1 MTDLNLP
8 RENTWKELPSPS
20 PVNWR
25 SVGLGI
31 IGTPNLFGLPSYK
44 DFALNNTYLVG
55 NNMPI
60 GVILLLF
67 LFAICVNGPLNLLRP
82 QWAFSAAELA
92 VAMSMTLASCALPS
106 SGLMRYFVPS
116 LLMPFFHAQGN
127 VDYAN
132 LLKDLHLKKWLFPRF
147 TRGTEFVD
155 WESDPLVQGYV
166 SRWLGPGP
174 ASYLSWIVPP
184 LAMGYPVIL
193 GCSAVAGIVAAL
205 RRAREALREVIKWTL
220 LALVAYAAVI
230 CTLGLLRGRW
240 MGAWVRPGLTW
251 GIFLLALYGAMICMV
266 SLVRRQWV
274 ENERLAFPLA
284 QIYLTLLEQPQ
295 KGKYFAPILRTTAFW
310 LPFTAVFLVHIWNGM
325 ASYWPRDIP
334 IIPLTFDLT
343 GVFKEHP
350 WSYTDP
356 DNFQK
361 ATLYFTVVGV
371 TYFLPNSVSFSLWF
385 FFIANQFWR
394 MGQGSLTGDQT
405 NPGRSEDHFGGCIAF
420 ALSVL
425 WVGRHHW
432 KLVISQALRGVR
444 SGEPRGRYLPFPLAV
459 WGFVG
464 CAGVMV
470 VWMWL
475 AGSSIFGAVSTIG
488 VLFLAFF
495 VITRIIAETGLV
507 HGQLAMPV
515 QKPVDLLVDASVWF
529 PSLHAPVS
537 TDSYFLSSMINGVH
551 YDYREV
557 FSVYASHNLRVADQ
571 AVFGGRSSREDEK
584 RDRRVGRKLIA
595 CIMLAMAIGYWVSL
609 FSHLHTFYTNST
621 THDQT
626 HASPIDGWGVDDS
639 HWLVLQPTVDYTRA
653 TGQRQY
659 NPWMHLSVGFSAVS
673 LMAIMRW
680 RYAWWPLHPI
690 GYLMIDTFPGNKLW
704 ASIFLGWL
712 AKSLIVRFGGARAY
726 TRAKTFFLG
735 MIVGEAI
742 AAGAWLVAS
751 VILNL
756 MHVEYRVVHIMPI

>member
-1 MTDLNLP
+1 VTDLDIP
-8 RENTWKELPSPS
+8 RQPVC

-31 IGTPNLFGLPSYK
+31 VGTLIICGLTSYN

-67 LFAICVNGPLNLLRP
+67 LFAICVNGPLNLWKPR
-82 QWAFSAAELA
+82 WAFSAAELT
-92 VAMSMTLASCALPS
+92 VALSMTLASCALPS
-106 SGLMRYFVPS
+106 SGLMRYFIPS
-116 LLMPFFHAQGN
+116 LVMPFFHAQGN
-127 VDYAN
+127 VDYAAI
-132 LLKDLHLKKWLFPRF
+132 LKGLHLKKWLFPQF
-147 TRGTEFVD
+147 SRGTEFVD

-166 SRWLGPGP
+166 SRWLGAGPG
-174 ASYLSWIVPP
+174 SYLAWITPP
-184 LAMGYPVIL
+184 LTIGWGAIL
-193 GCSAVAGIVAAL
+193 GSGVLAGLVATLGRAQEAVRNIL
-205 RRAREALREVIKWTL
+205 KWL
-220 LALVAYAAVI
+220 AFALVAYAAVI
-230 CTLGLLRGRW
+230 CTLGFMRGQW
-240 MGAWVRPGLTW
+240 MGAWVRPGLSW
-251 GIFLLALYGAMICMV
+251 GIFLFALYGAMACMV

-284 QIYLTLLEQPQ
+284 QIYLTLLEQPAPGQ
-295 KGKYFAPILRTTAFW
+295 YFAPILRRSAFW
-310 LPFTAVFLVHIWNGM
+310 IPFAAVFLVHIWNGLG
-325 ASYWPRDIP
+325 SYFPRDIP
-334 IIPLTFDLT
+334 KIPLTFDLT
-343 GVFKEHP
+343 NVFKEHP
-350 WSYTDP
+350 WNYTDA
-356 DNFQK
+356 DSFQK
-361 ATLYFTVVGV
+361 ATIYFTAVGV

-394 MGQGSLTGDQT
+394 MGQGALTGDQN
-405 NPGRSEDHFGGCIAF
+405 NPGRSEDYFGGCVAF
-420 ALSVL
+420 TLSVL

-432 KLVISQALRGVR
+432 KLVISQALRGHR
-444 SGEPRGRYLPFPLAV
+444 AGEPRGRYLPFPLAV
-459 WGFVG
+459 WGFAG
-464 CAGVMV
+464 CATVMV

-475 AGSSIFGAVSTIG
+475 AGSSIFGAVSTLA

-507 HGQLAMPV
+507 HGQLSMPV

-529 PSLHAPVS
+529 PSLRAPVS

-557 FSVYASHNLRVADQ
+557 FPVYASHDLRVADQ
-571 AVFGGRSSREDEK
+571 TIFGGQPSREDEQ
-584 RDRRVGRKLIA
+584 RDRKLGRKLMG
-595 CIMLAMAIGYWVSL
+595 CIMLALVIGYWVSF
-609 FSHLHTFYTNST
+609 FSHLHTFYMNST

-626 HASPIDGWGVDDS
+626 HASPIDDWGVHDS
-639 HWLVLQPTVDYTRA
+639 QWLILQPTVDYTRA

-659 NPWMHLSVGFSAVS
+659 NPWMHLTVGFSAVS
-673 LMAIMRW
+673 FMAIMRW

-742 AAGAWLVAS
+742 AAGVWLVAS
-751 VILNL
+751 VALDL
-756 MHVEYRVVHIMPI
+756 MHFDYRVVRIMPI